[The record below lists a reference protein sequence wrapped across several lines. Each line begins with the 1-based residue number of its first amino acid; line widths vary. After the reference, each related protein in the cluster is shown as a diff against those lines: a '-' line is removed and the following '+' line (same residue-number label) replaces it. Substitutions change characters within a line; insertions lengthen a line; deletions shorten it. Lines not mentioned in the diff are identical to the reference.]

1 MYWGKILKIPPTP
14 NIQSPWSSFQSM
26 GSEVDYYLCFTATL
40 RSSRLSLPSIYSDYQ
55 QFLHDTILEFRKKG
69 WIFSRIADWLNEN
82 GYKTVTGKRF
92 FGTHVFSILK
102 KKRLRDERLSSIP
115 EDTFEIG
122 PLSIRYIERKNINQL

>member
-1 MYWGKILKIPPTP
+1 
-14 NIQSPWSSFQSM
+14 M

-40 RSSRLSLPSIYSDYQ
+40 RSSRLSLPSIYTDYQ

-122 PLSIRYIERKNINQL
+122 PLRIEYIEHKIINSK